1 MRVGVADA
9 EVSEGHGYLG
19 VTFGK
24 TDPQFQMDLG
34 FFVFTLPWLT
44 FVIAYLSMALV
55 IGALVAAFT
64 HYVSGGL
71 HFQGHHYVEPI
82 YVQAKSA
89 SAYPLNRAV
98 IAAYG
103 DKLAWSTT
111 LDGALD
117 ALFGGNAG
125 ASSGD
130 NTPTTPPGTPTTP
143 PPPGETANNPALT
156 PALAEAQKA
165 LNDGDA
171 ALKAGD
177 FTKYGEAQTRLK
189 AAIAAAVAADPGPQR
204 HPDWDGHYAASWP
217 RAEASR
223 PPGIRASL
231 SGSRP
236 GRPGGPGSC
245 YAQARPV
252 GVADGRPGPL

>member
-19 VTFGK
+19 VAFGK

-55 IGALVAAFT
+55 IGALVAACT

-71 HFQGHHYVEPI
+71 HFQWLHYVEPI

-130 NTPTTPPGTPTTP
+130 NTPTSPTTP
-143 PPPGETANNPALT
+143 PGLRRRRRPPVGQLTTGPLPPGYRETF
-156 PALAEAQKA
+156 
-165 LNDGDA
+165 G
-171 ALKAGD
+171 
-177 FTKYGEAQTRLK
+177 
-189 AAIAAAVAADPGPQR
+189 ADPGP
-204 HPDWDGHYAASWP
+204 H
-217 RAEASR
+217 
-223 PPGIRASL
+223 
-231 SGSRP
+231 
-236 GRPGGPGSC
+236 GGPEG
-245 YAQARPV
+245 AQRRRRRPQ
-252 GVADGRPGPL
+252 GGRLHQVRRGPDPAQGRHRCGRRR